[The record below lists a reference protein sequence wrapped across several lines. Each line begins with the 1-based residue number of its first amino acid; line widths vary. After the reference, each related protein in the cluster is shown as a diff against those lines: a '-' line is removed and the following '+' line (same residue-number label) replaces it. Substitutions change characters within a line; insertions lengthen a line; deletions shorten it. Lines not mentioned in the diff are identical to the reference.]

1 MVLALGRERA
11 QEDLQQAAAG
21 LQVPPV
27 LLVPREQAALLVVQ
41 AQVLPALQAAPVPQA
56 VRVLPPVLA
65 LLPVVEQAGKHRG
78 HILLVP
84 FPSQKHRTPRSGSVL
99 WPRAL

>member
-41 AQVLPALQAAPVPQA
+41 APQAEVLPELVLPESVPPAVPALVVPERALPVVQAQVLPALQAAPVPQA
-56 VRVLPPVLA
+56 VRVL
-65 LLPVVEQAGKHRG
+65 
-78 HILLVP
+78 
-84 FPSQKHRTPRSGSVL
+84 
-99 WPRAL
+99 